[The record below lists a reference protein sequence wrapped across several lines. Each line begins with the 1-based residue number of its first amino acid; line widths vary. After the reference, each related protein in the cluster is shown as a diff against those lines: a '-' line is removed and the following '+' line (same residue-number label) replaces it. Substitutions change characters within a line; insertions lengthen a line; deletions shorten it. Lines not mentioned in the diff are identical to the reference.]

1 MLAVLNFSRTL
12 IKKTFFISM
21 ALSLL
26 TALVSLTA
34 GIIDTAGGSPP
45 DNLVSR
51 QNILFLGSYTHSQD
65 VTTDGESF
73 YFSAR
78 WSLTKTTL
86 DGKTEIAMNINAIP
100 QELKDNYG
108 SAHIGGISYYN
119 GKIYAAIEDSK
130 VWNYPIIALFDAET
144 LAYTGEYH
152 ILSAELQKN
161 GLPWIAVDAV
171 NGTIYAAQRDNSP
184 ALIVYDLDTF
194 ELVKTV
200 PLSVPVHKIQGGEM
214 YKGLLYVATQDE
226 TQAVYAIN
234 PLTGAVSKCFDQNL
248 PEGGEAEGLTML
260 DTPDG
265 AVIHTLDLGPM
276 FINANFRHYA
286 PAGMEY

>member
-1 MLAVLNFSRTL
+1 MLAVLNFSRSL
-12 IKKTFFISM
+12 IKRTFFISM

-26 TALVSLTA
+26 TALVSLASGIIETA
-34 GIIDTAGGSPP
+34 GSRPP
-45 DNLVSR
+45 ENLVSR

-65 VTTDGESF
+65 VTTDGENY

-86 DGKTEIAMNINAIP
+86 DGETETAMNINAIP
-100 QELKDNYG
+100 RELKEKYG

-119 GKIYAAIEDSK
+119 GKIYAALEDSK
-130 VWNYPIIALFDAET
+130 VWQYPIVALYDADT
-144 LAYTGEYH
+144 LAYTGEFH

-161 GLPWIAVDAV
+161 GLPWIAVDAE
-171 NGTIYAAQRDNSP
+171 NGFIYAAQRDNSP
-184 ALIVYDLDTF
+184 ALIVYDLETF

-234 PLTGAVSKCFDQNL
+234 PLTGVTNKCFDQNL
-248 PEGGEAEGLTML
+248 PKGGEAEGLTML
-260 DTPDG
+260 ETPDG
-265 AVIHTLDLGPM
+265 AVFHTLDLGPM
-276 FINANFRHYA
+276 FINAYFRHYA
-286 PAGMEY
+286 PVE

>member
-1 MLAVLNFSRTL
+1 MLAVLNFSRSL
-12 IKKTFFISM
+12 IKRTFFISM

-26 TALVSLTA
+26 TALVSLASGIIETA
-34 GIIDTAGGSPP
+34 GSRPP
-45 DNLVSR
+45 ENLVSR

-65 VTTDGESF
+65 VTTDGESY

-86 DGKTEIAMNINAIP
+86 DGETETAMNINAIP
-100 QELKDNYG
+100 CELKEKYG

-119 GKIYAAIEDSK
+119 GKIYAALEDSK
-130 VWNYPIIALFDAET
+130 VWQYPIVALYDADT
-144 LAYTGEYH
+144 LAYTGEFH

-161 GLPWIAVDAV
+161 GLPWIAVDAE
-171 NGTIYAAQRDNSP
+171 NGFIYAAQRDNSP
-184 ALIVYDLDTF
+184 ALIVYDLETF

-234 PLTGAVSKCFDQNL
+234 PLTGVTNKCFDQNL
-248 PEGGEAEGLTML
+248 PKGGEAEGLTML
-260 DTPDG
+260 ETPDG
-265 AVIHTLDLGPM
+265 AVFHTLDLGPM
-276 FINANFRHYA
+276 FINAYFRHYA
-286 PAGMEY
+286 PVE

>member
-1 MLAVLNFSRTL
+1 MLAALNFTRTL
-12 IKKTFFISM
+12 IKKTFIISM
-21 ALSLL
+21 AVSLL
-26 TALVSLTA
+26 TALLSLAA
-34 GIIDTAGGSPP
+34 GIIDTAGGNPP
-45 DNLVSR
+45 DNLVGK

-78 WSLTKTTL
+78 WSLIKTTL
-86 DGKTEIAMNINAIP
+86 DGQTETAVNFSAIP
-100 QELKDNYG
+100 QELRDKYG

-130 VWNYPIIALFDAET
+130 VWKYPLVALFDAQT

-161 GLPWIAVDAV
+161 GVPWIAVDGE
-171 NGTIYAAQRDNSP
+171 NGCIYAAQRDNSP
-184 ALIVYDLDTF
+184 VLIVYDLETF
-194 ELVKTV
+194 ALVKTV
-200 PLSVPVHKIQGGEM
+200 PLSMPVHKIQGGEM

-234 PLTGAVSKCFDQNL
+234 PVTGEANKCFDQNL

-260 DTPDG
+260 ETPDG
-265 AVIHTLDLGPM
+265 AVFHTLDLGPM
-276 FINANFRHYA
+276 FINAYFRHYA
-286 PAGMEY
+286 PAE